1 MPIVTKTES
10 ITYPILQ
17 RYDMQLLLPVVLIS
31 FLLVCSLVSYIYAM
45 KTKKI
50 SYFIPRTLLVLCV
63 VFTLML
69 IPLPIKN
76 RCSNNLD
83 MLYPC
88 TTYASTFQIIIN
100 KLFSFGSGQTYS
112 GLIRSQYID

>member
-1 MPIVTKTES
+1 
-10 ITYPILQ
+10 
-17 RYDMQLLLPVVLIS
+17 
-31 FLLVCSLVSYIYAM
+31 
-45 KTKKI
+45 
-50 SYFIPRTLLVLCV
+50 
-63 VFTLML
+63 
-69 IPLPIKN
+69 
-76 RCSNNLD
+76 